1 MRKITLLTLLLLTFN
16 TSYALGKWE
25 CVGRIVTCHTWRL
38 WVPQGWVVS
47 GDIPT
52 DEHGY
57 AMTYVPDPSHEWKL

>member
-1 MRKITLLTLLLLTFN
+1 MRNLLVIVLCMFSLQ
-16 TSYALGKWE
+16 SYALGKWE
-25 CVGRIVTCHTWRL
+25 CVDRVLTCHTWRL

-57 AMTYVPDPSHEWKL
+57 AMTYVPDANHDWRL